1 MKRIIMLTLL
11 IVAVVAIAASSNP
24 AEKTELQNPADY
36 IMYIG
41 WSGTGT
47 GAWQRFEIYYDRDT
61 RTFEGKWW
69 YDNAHCG
76 WIEGKAVKDIDDVGV
91 IGEGRFGGDYAGA
104 WEGTFYF
111 RGECFGKT
119 WAKTYPPGDGKFYG
133 M

>member
-1 MKRIIMLTLL
+1 MKKVVTLALL
-11 IVAVVAIAASSNP
+11 IVAAAAIAASSAP
-24 AEKTELQNPADY
+24 GDAEMDQNSNDR
-36 IMYIG
+36 IMYIY
-41 WSGTGT
+41 WSGHGT

-69 YDNAHCG
+69 YDNTHCG
-76 WIEGKAVKDIDDVGV
+76 WIEGKAVKDIDDAGV

-119 WAKTYPPGDGKFYG
+119 WAKTDPPGDGEFYG